1 MDALQGVRYDWL
13 AHFERIET
21 TMNQTV
27 LIEKIGKV
35 GVLTLNRPEALNAL
49 NQEMLQ
55 ALVQALQDFDADST
69 VTVMLIKGSE
79 KAFAAGAD
87 IKFMADA
94 TAQEMRQNGFIDLF
108 AEIGKIKKP
117 IIASV
122 SGYALGGGFE
132 VVLSCDII
140 LAAESA
146 VFGLPE
152 VTIGVI
158 PGGGG
163 TQRLVR
169 IVGKYLAMEMVLNNR
184 KLNAHEALGFGL
196 VNHVFANAMIAEESL
211 RIATE
216 ISLRAPIA
224 MRAAKSAMNTTF
236 ENGLTEGLEAER
248 TLFYNLFE
256 TQDQKEGMKA
266 FQEKR
271 KPNWVG
277 E

>member
-49 NQEMLQ
+49 NHEMLQ

-277 E
+277 